1 MDWRTVK
8 RALWKYKSA
17 NVLKKKTKFF
27 NTLLGI
33 VLHNNNNKNTWSKGY
48 DFKKKKR
55 FFFKFLLTCYFFPF
69 HTFGFICFLFYK
81 FTSIIKKK
89 TEMKSKKKNLKR
101 ILSWHK
107 FINRCIWVGN
117 SFLLVCLIGW
127 NKTCFCKINCYQL
140 SESLE
145 YLIFSLSNLIFFFF
159 LYIFHSF
166 LTCYWFMFSYETW
179 SMETCN
185 TFIHFFEMDIRWT
198 LDVYDI
204 HDSFHFS
211 YLSYNIC
218 TYMKM
223 DTTTTTTINEK
234 YFVFLYKNCRVILRY
249 FFKLK

>member
-89 TEMKSKKKNLKR
+89 KTEMKSKKR
-101 ILSWHK
+101 T
-107 FINRCIWVGN
+107 
-117 SFLLVCLIGW
+117 W
-127 NKTCFCKINCYQL
+127 N
-140 SESLE
+140 E
-145 YLIFSLSNLIFFFF
+145 YCHGISLSIVVSELVTVF
-159 LYIFHSF
+159 
-166 LTCYWFMFSYETW
+166 CW
-179 SMETCN
+179 SVLLGE
-185 TFIHFFEMDIRWT
+185 IR
-198 LDVYDI
+198 
-204 HDSFHFS
+204 H
-211 YLSYNIC
+211 
-218 TYMKM
+218 
-223 DTTTTTTINEK
+223 
-234 YFVFLYKNCRVILRY
+234 VFAK
-249 FFKLK
+249 